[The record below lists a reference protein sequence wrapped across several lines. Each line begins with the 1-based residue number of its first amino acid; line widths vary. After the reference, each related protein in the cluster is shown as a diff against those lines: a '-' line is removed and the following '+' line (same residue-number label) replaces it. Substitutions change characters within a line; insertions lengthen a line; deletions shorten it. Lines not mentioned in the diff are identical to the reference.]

1 MKKLILSLCLI
12 LGFSAAFAQKSNV
25 AKAENYTL
33 QEKPDFAAAREAI
46 KAAMQDAKTKTDAK
60 TYFTAC
66 MIGFKEN
73 EAFNTKMIL
82 DAKSVDP
89 LAKGKAI
96 MEAYKYFLIAD
107 SLDKLPNAKGKIK
120 PRFGKK
126 SKDNLEELY
135 NGQHN
140 IIAYGA
146 QLFDNKNYKEA
157 YNIFNTYLT
166 MPKLPVMNKEL
177 AMDSTYKMIKYY
189 TAIAATNN
197 EDHVN
202 AVSLYTDLKNDNYEP
217 KNVYQLL
224 AEEYRLTK
232 DTDNYLSTLKEGVQ
246 KFPKDPWFL
255 QNIINHYIYSDQI
268 PEASKYLDEAIALA
282 PDIAQY
288 YYVKGN
294 VEERLGNNF
303 NARKAFEKA
312 LELDPKLAE
321 AYGGIGRLIFNNA
334 VQILNDASM
343 IKDNKLYQKEK
354 DKADNIFRES
364 MPYLKKAV
372 ELNPKDTDF
381 KQALKQL
388 YFRLQ
393 MQEEYDAISKEL
405 GN

>member
-46 KAAMQDAKTKTDAK
+46 KAAMQDVKTKSDAK
-60 TYFTAC
+60 TYFTAG

-126 SKDNLEELY
+126 IKDNLKELY

-157 YNIFNTYLT
+157 YNIFNTYLN

-202 AVSLYTDLKNDNYEP
+202 AVSLYTDLKKDNYEP

-288 YYVKGN
+288 YYVKGKCG
-294 VEERLGNNF
+294 RTAWKQF
-303 NARKAFEKA
+303 QR
-312 LELDPKLAE
+312 PQ
-321 AYGGIGRLIFNNA
+321 GI
-334 VQILNDASM
+334 
-343 IKDNKLYQKEK
+343 
-354 DKADNIFRES
+354 
-364 MPYLKKAV
+364 
-372 ELNPKDTDF
+372 
-381 KQALKQL
+381 
-388 YFRLQ
+388 
-393 MQEEYDAISKEL
+393 
-405 GN
+405 

>member
-46 KAAMQDAKTKTDAK
+46 KAAMQDVKTKSDAK
-60 TYFTAC
+60 TYFTAG

-126 SKDNLEELY
+126 IKDNLKELY

-157 YNIFNTYLT
+157 YNIFNTYLSMT
-166 MPKLPVMNKEL
+166 KLPVM
-177 AMDSTYKMIKYY
+177 YK
-189 TAIAATNN
+189 
-197 EDHVN
+197 
-202 AVSLYTDLKNDNYEP
+202 
-217 KNVYQLL
+217 
-224 AEEYRLTK
+224 
-232 DTDNYLSTLKEGVQ
+232 
-246 KFPKDPWFL
+246 
-255 QNIINHYIYSDQI
+255 
-268 PEASKYLDEAIALA
+268 
-282 PDIAQY
+282 
-288 YYVKGN
+288 
-294 VEERLGNNF
+294 
-303 NARKAFEKA
+303 
-312 LELDPKLAE
+312 
-321 AYGGIGRLIFNNA
+321 
-334 VQILNDASM
+334 
-343 IKDNKLYQKEK
+343 
-354 DKADNIFRES
+354 
-364 MPYLKKAV
+364 
-372 ELNPKDTDF
+372 
-381 KQALKQL
+381 
-388 YFRLQ
+388 
-393 MQEEYDAISKEL
+393 
-405 GN
+405 